1 MPQMGRSGFENGFQG
16 NPNSGGR
23 VTCLLNP
30 YLYRRLATNRMESE
44 QAIDLRYYLKVLQ
57 RRRWLIVAALAAA
70 VAAAALVTWRLTPIF
85 EGTAKVEIRPA
96 STSSDGAAAFL
107 ESLDPTRGLETQAE
121 LIRSRAVLGL
131 AATELGLPSPED
143 LEESVSVQ
151 LLPDTQIVEI
161 KVEHERPDEARD
173 WTNAV
178 ASAYIDFRRE
188 RALEAS
194 LAARQEIT
202 EDVAEAEQRLAE
214 IDEEIAAAPQDAA
227 SLSSTRDRILSEL
240 AVLEAQLRDLPEQ
253 QELLRGGGTIISEAQ
268 TPTEPVR
275 PRKTLNLMLATVVG
289 AMLGLGLAFLAEQ
302 LDDSLKSS
310 EEVEALLGTPIL
322 GYVPLVKEWVGQH
335 RQALAMSNAATSGAA
350 EAYRTL
356 RTNLSFIALER
367 PLKTLL
373 VTGPVAEVGKSTS
386 SANLAATLA
395 IGGSK
400 VILISADLRR
410 PNVHKFFG
418 LSNSKGLMDALR
430 EDHPLWEDLQNTDIP
445 TFKVLAA
452 GGLPPN
458 PTEILASGA
467 FGRILAQ
474 LRDLSD
480 YVVIDAPPVLGLG
493 DTGALASRTDGV
505 LFVLRPGQVTKR
517 EAAHA
522 ADQIRKAGGRL
533 IGCLL
538 NGVQADEGYGYYYHY
553 YYSQYQPEPNGH
565 KPDRRTEERGAKEQH
580 FD

>member
-1 MPQMGRSGFENGFQG
+1 
-16 NPNSGGR
+16 
-23 VTCLLNP
+23 
-30 YLYRRLATNRMESE
+30 MESE

-57 RRRWLIVAALAAA
+57 RRRWLIVAALLAV
-70 VAAAALVTWRLTPIF
+70 VAATALVTWRLTPIY
-85 EGTAKVEIRPA
+85 EGSAKVEIRPA
-96 STSSDGAAAFL
+96 STSSDGASALL
-107 ESLDPTRGLETQAE
+107 ESLDPTRRLETEAE

-131 AATELGLPSPED
+131 AATELGLPSTED
-143 LEESVSVQ
+143 LEESVSVR

-161 KVEHERPDEARD
+161 TVDHERPDEARD
-173 WTNAV
+173 WANAV
-178 ASAYIDFRRE
+178 ASSYIDFRRE
-188 RALEAS
+188 RALEDS
-194 LAARQEIT
+194 LAARQEVSD
-202 EDVAEAEQRLAE
+202 DVANAEQRLAD
-214 IDEEIAAAPQDAA
+214 IDEQIADSPQDSQ
-227 SLSSTRDRILSEL
+227 SLRSTRDRILSEL

-253 QELLRGGGTIISEAQ
+253 RELLRGGGTIISEAQ

-275 PRKTLNLMLATVVG
+275 PRKALNLMLAVVLG
-289 AMLGLGLAFLAEQ
+289 TMLGLGLAFLAEL
-302 LDDSLKSS
+302 LDDSLKSL
-310 EEVEALLGTPIL
+310 EEVEALLGAPVL
-322 GYVPLVKEWVGQH
+322 GYVPLVKEWLGDH
-335 RQALAMSNAATSGAA
+335 RQTLAMSNAATSGAA

-356 RTNLSFIALER
+356 RTNLSFVALER

-418 LSNSKGLMDALR
+418 LSNSIGLMDALR
-430 EDHPLWEDLQNTDIP
+430 EDHPLREDLQNTDIP
-445 TFKVLAA
+445 TLKVLAA

-458 PTEILASGA
+458 PTEILASGS

-474 LRDLSD
+474 LRELSD

-493 DTGALASRTDGV
+493 DAGALASRSDGV
-505 LFVLRPGQVTKR
+505 LFVSRPGQVTKR
-517 EAAHA
+517 EASHA

-538 NGVQADEGYGYYYHY
+538 NGVLANEGYGYYYHY
-553 YYSQYQPEPNGH
+553 YYSQYQENGNGRAPSSDASH
-565 KPDRRTEERGAKEQH
+565 PPTGTKPVEDTK
-580 FD
+580 D